1 MTNLGTRTEPAL
13 RRAAPALLG
22 YAAVRALGLLT
33 LALWSGAR
41 DKSAYTLLTARWD
54 ALWYTRVAEL
64 GYGYE
69 VRLPNGD
76 VHSNLA
82 FFPLLPW
89 LERLLSAVAPLSYAD
104 AGFAVALLASLAAAW
119 GVFAVT
125 DLVYGRRAGVCAVL
139 LWAVLP
145 VGIVQSMA
153 YSESLFTALA
163 AWSLYA
169 VLTGRWVTAGLLAS
183 LAGLTRPV
191 GLAVV
196 AAVWVAGIAAH
207 LGDRRNRT
215 RAQGASGITAP
226 ALRGPASTPRRGAA
240 EHTRHF
246 TGHLKLDE
254 GSAPNVAETDPAAP
268 GTGPRGNSPSASG
281 ADTPRT
287 DPATPGAS
295 SSLDTPGP
303 PERTPVL
310 QAPGNPADSS
320 FERGRS
326 AAGASG
332 APDAEYA
339 PTDRTPS
346 STTERIA
353 DADSAPDPTHAP
365 AVGPP
370 HTPDP
375 GPSPSA
381 SGSDP
386 AVPSGAGSSPAPGS
400 AHTPRPGPATAP
412 ADHPAPRRAL
422 GMALAPLGAAAY
434 VLWVGHRTGKGPL
447 GYLDVQAGWRNGF
460 DGGYAFARFVADKF
474 TSFPSALAGTGLIV
488 GVGLVVWLYV
498 VCARQGQPLPLLVY
512 SGVVTALALCASS
525 YFGSKPRLLMPAF
538 PLLLPLALALARS
551 RTRRSAV
558 IITLIATASALYGA
572 FWLNGS
578 GPP

>member
-1 MTNLGTRTEPAL
+1 MTDLGTRPGRAL

-33 LALWSGAR
+33 LALWSAAR

-89 LERLLSAVAPLSYAD
+89 LERLLSALTPLSYAD
-104 AGFAVALLASLAAAW
+104 AGFVVSLLASLAAAW

-125 DLVYGRRAGVCAVL
+125 DHVYGGRAGVCAVL

-196 AAVWVAGIAAH
+196 AAVWA
-207 LGDRRNRT
+207 T
-215 RAQGASGITAP
+215 
-226 ALRGPASTPRRGAA
+226 GAA
-240 EHTRHF
+240 AFLRERRDRHE
-246 TGHLKLDE
+246 TTTTAGDQAGRETTTVVAAREQSEAATAACEQEPGGEIATVAREQDRSKAATVACERDRSCPE
-254 GSAPNVAETDPAAP
+254 G
-268 GTGPRGNSPSASG
+268 PSSG
-281 ADTPRT
+281 R
-287 DPATPGAS
+287 
-295 SSLDTPGP
+295 
-303 PERTPVL
+303 
-310 QAPGNPADSS
+310 N
-320 FERGRS
+320 RS
-326 AAGASG
+326 AADAGGARAVGHAPETGTASLSG
-332 APDAEYA
+332 RAPDAEGA
-339 PTDRTPS
+339 RTPS
-346 STTERIA
+346 HS
-353 DADSAPDPTHAP
+353 
-365 AVGPP
+365 
-370 HTPDP
+370 P
-375 GPSPSA
+375 GIGK
-381 SGSDP
+381 SGGTR
-386 AVPSGAGSSPAPGS
+386 V
-400 AHTPRPGPATAP
+400 
-412 ADHPAPRRAL
+412 RRAL
-422 GMALAPLGAAAY
+422 GMALAPLGTAAY

-447 GYLDVQAGWRNGF
+447 GYLDVQADWRNGF
-460 DGGYAFARFVADKF
+460 DGGYAFARFVGDKF
-474 TSFPSALAGTGLIV
+474 TSFPSALAGAGLIV
-488 GVGLVVWLYV
+488 GVALIIWLYV
-498 VCARQGQPLPLLVY
+498 ICVRQGQPLPLLVY
-512 SGVVTALALCASS
+512 VGVVTALALCASS

-538 PLLLPLALALARS
+538 PLLLPLALALARA
-551 RTRRSAV
+551 RTRRSAAV
-558 IITLIATASALYGA
+558 VAAVAVASALYGA